1 MVSVD
6 RFLEYV
12 DQIADEK
19 PSYKLG
25 HDGTGGKCDCIGLII
40 GAIRRADG
48 KWPGIHG
55 SNYAARNEMRTLDAI
70 SGKDDLTVGEVV
82 YKAKSTGDIGYSLPS
97 RYKSSA
103 DRLDY
108 YHVGVVRSVSPLKI
122 VHCTSPGIV
131 VDKKLGKWAHH
142 GQLSR
147 VDYSGTGDT
156 EQSGKEETREDVAKP
171 MQTAIVT
178 ADTGNTV
185 NLRKSASTASTVLA
199 KVPVGT
205 NVEISTES
213 GKWTMVTYGGKTGWM
228 QSKYLVSSD
237 QQGSAETNENI
248 MARLDDVERRLSALE
263 AWKNMA
269 SQTTEVH

>member
-6 RFLEYV
+6 GFLEYI

-19 PSYKLG
+19 PAYKLG

-70 SGKDDLTVGEVV
+70 ASKDDLTVGEVV
-82 YKAKSTGDIGYSLPS
+82 YKAKSPGESGYRLPS
-97 RYKSSA
+97 RYNSSA

-108 YHVGVVRSVSPLKI
+108 YHVGVVRSVDPLKI
-122 VHCTSPGIV
+122 VHCTGPGIV
-131 VDKKLGKWAHH
+131 FDKKIGKWAYH
-142 GQLSR
+142 GHLSR
-147 VDYSGTGDT
+147 VDYGDT
-156 EQSGKEETREDVAKP
+156 GSAEKSDGEETREDVAKP

-178 ADTGNTV
+178 ADRGNTV
-185 NLRKSASTASTVLA
+185 RLRKSASTASTTLA

-205 NVEISTES
+205 EVEIGAKS
-213 GKWTMVTYGGKTGWM
+213 GAWTKISYNGKTGWM
-228 QSKYLVSSD
+228 QSKYLVASD
-237 QQGSAETNENI
+237 QQESTAGDADI
-248 MARLDDVERRLSALE
+248 MRRLDAIESRISALE
-263 AWKNMA
+263 ALQNMA
-269 SQTTEVH
+269 PQTKGVD